1 MPHPHTDLEDH
12 GMQQQ
17 SADGKETPRH
27 AVTVLPTTTLLSALQ
42 VMERHHVRLLPVV
55 DDTGRLLGLL
65 SEAHILAAWG
75 EDPLLP
81 VSRVM
86 ELCMGGEEPKEVQLI
101 RAEDLLEGTLEG
113 HGSH

>member
-12 GMQQQ
+12 GMQHP
-17 SADGKETPRH
+17 STDGKDASCPT
-27 AVTVLPTTTLLSALQ
+27 VTVLPTTTLLSALQ

-55 DDTGRLLGLL
+55 DGTGRLLGLI

-81 VSRVM
+81 VSQVM
-86 ELCMGGEEPKEVQLI
+86 EACEEGEEPKQVQLI
-101 RAEDLLEGTLEG
+101 RAEELLEGSLDGTR
-113 HGSH
+113 SH

>member
-1 MPHPHTDLEDH
+1 
-12 GMQQQ
+12 MQYQ
-17 SADGKETPRH
+17 SADGKEASCP

-55 DDTGRLLGLL
+55 DDTGRLLGLI

-86 ELCMGGEEPKEVQLI
+86 EQCVGGEEPRDVQLI
-101 RAEDLLEGTLEG
+101 RAADLLEGHLEET
-113 HGSH
+113 GSH